1 MRGVMDISAPA
12 DVVNSRRALFRALI
26 GVLNDANVPWCIAHG
41 HEKYARDVP
50 TDFDCIIARQ
60 WTPAKLAAL
69 LKSRE
74 SELNARVVQWLNDGA
89 QWIVLAS
96 NDHLPTFLQLHASYD
111 YELASR
117 MFYSGDEIL
126 ASRRQ
131 VDDLWVASPEIEF
144 GCVLANRIAKSHLD
158 EQRQQRLVHLFEQDS
173 TGCARQISHLL
184 APSSARLISMAA
196 RTGEFAEVHGQMP
209 ILRADLLA
217 RGKRVSVIG
226 HWARRIQRWLK
237 PDCGL
242 HVVFLGPDGVGKST
256 VIEAVRDHLADAFLG
271 VEYRTFAPSLI
282 PQRFQQEKKTPHE
295 LPPRSY
301 FASLLKAAW
310 WAVCYTLLYM
320 ITLRPPKARG
330 RFVMNH
336 RYLLDAIVD
345 RKRYRYSGP
354 QWMLK
359 AIWAIAPKPDLIVL
373 LDAEAETIWAR
384 KKEVALEE
392 TIRQR
397 ESYRALVEP
406 LKFGKLVE
414 ASQPVEKVVADVDKL
429 ILDLLA
435 TRVSR
440 RVGMEASAC
449 NCRPP

>member
-1 MRGVMDISAPA
+1 MRGVIDISAPTGSV
-12 DVVNSRRALFRALI
+12 DSRRALFRALV

-41 HEKYARDVP
+41 HERYAQDVP
-50 TDFDCIIARQ
+50 EDFDCIIGRE

-74 SELNARVVQWLNDGA
+74 SELNARVVQWLSDGA

-96 NDHLPTFLQLHASYD
+96 NDPVPSILQLHTSYD

-117 MFYSGDEIL
+117 SFYSGEEIL

-131 VDDLWVASPEIEF
+131 IDDLWVASVDIEF
-144 GCVLANRIAKSHLD
+144 GCVLANRIAKGQLD
-158 EQRQQRLVHLFEQDS
+158 ERRQHRLVHLFEQDS
-173 TGCARQISHLL
+173 TGCARQITHLL
-184 APSSARLISMAA
+184 APNSARLISMAA

-209 ILRADLLA
+209 VLRADLLA
-217 RGKRVSVIG
+217 RGKRANAIG
-226 HWARRIQRWLK
+226 RWARRIKRWLT

-256 VIEAVRDHLADAFLG
+256 VIEAVRDHLAGAFLG

-282 PQRFQQEKKTPHE
+282 PQRFQQEKETPHA
-295 LPPRSY
+295 LPPRGY

-320 ITLRPPKARG
+320 LTVRPAKARG

-336 RYLLDAIVD
+336 RYLLDAMVD
-345 RKRYRYSGP
+345 RRRYRYAGP
-354 QWMLK
+354 QWLLK
-359 AIWAIAPKPDLIVL
+359 VVWAVAPKPDLIVL
-373 LDAEAETIWAR
+373 LDADAEIIWAR

-397 ESYRALVEP
+397 QAYRGLVEP
-406 LKFGKLVE
+406 LKFGKIVE
-414 ASQPVEKVVADVDKL
+414 ASQPVEKVVEDVDKL

-435 TRVSR
+435 ARLVKR
-440 RVGMEASAC
+440 FGLEERA
-449 NCRPP
+449 